1 MSESFDYDFYHEVN
15 NTTENTN
22 QNESNS
28 VSEIDLGLDVLLD
41 ISFNEKSEVTIDK
54 NEIEKSRYIDSLKSK
69 SLKER
74 INNHLVPTDNY
85 KKFSTDNSIK
95 TGSLTLDEFQS
106 SKSITGATIYL
117 NEVEYLS
124 VIDIDINHH
133 ENDLMDET
141 EAERTRK
148 YIKNVCKTN
157 DYVLAQTPSGG
168 FHIYCNNDDEFFNRF
183 DPKSEK
189 NSFAQI
195 SIEKG
200 LDLDLFTSRN
210 PNNRQN
216 CLVIGSKIIYDK
228 DPTKTI
234 KQSKFING
242 SYDWPVPYSIKDV
255 LKTFNWIEAV
265 EDKYNKPKTSK
276 PVNSEEYNYDNPSE
290 EVLLTLING
299 LNGFKIHNCAHS
311 GKKLEDEVALI
322 HFFQAVNCLD
332 EKLKEKAIR
341 KVFQNNLLTLNA
353 NDHFDEV
360 CDSVG
365 DEKSHIGCLFNII
378 KFHNPDYYKQSI
390 LPLIGGVH
398 VKKFDILN
406 DPFTVIE
413 FTKKA
418 RAHKYKTLEAA
429 ANDLLRF
436 IRFHSFED
444 KMYIEKGYK
453 INENED
459 DEFDENYDPENEK
472 KFISFSY
479 QTDKA
484 IKNELSRIDLHIP
497 KGKNSSYSA
506 WDAFVKYSEY
516 FHFHFITFNDKR
528 SEKNYQIISYFHG
541 FNYQKLQEINQDLIK
556 DFLMLI
562 KEGISNNDPV
572 VYDYIIKWIANMIQN
587 PGTKNEV
594 GLVLLGEPGTGKT
607 VFTDT
612 LCELFSGYSETIT
625 DIAELTGNYTSV
637 VENNILLVANELSS
651 AKDEFIKDMNSL
663 KAIITDR
670 TKRGREIYGKFHN
683 MKNVANLIFCS
694 NFTRPII
701 IDDTDRR
708 YCVMDVS
715 NKFKRNFKFFSKL
728 CKNRTSTFYD
738 NLITYF
744 SNIDLSDF
752 NPRNFPITEERKR
765 LIGLCRP
772 IEEKFIIEN
781 YKGFVNG
788 MTLDEVKF
796 CYRDYFGSFTVAEF
810 NKFKDKIKSKFE
822 NEGRKKASRI
832 NSEGKRPYLFVLKEE
847 YVETFK
853 PIDSSEEE
861 DSEF

>member
-1 MSESFDYDFYHEVN
+1 MSESFDYDFMPKN
-15 NTTENTN
+15 NNNNSELKIDLDLDLDLNIENSKYSEYYNQKLIDRIKNHYSQTSNYSKKPCHRINKETN
-22 QNESNS
+22 KLDIWESNNPTGNM
-28 VSEIDLGLDVLLD
+28 LRL
-41 ISFNEKSEVTIDK
+41 
-54 NEIEKSRYIDSLKSK
+54 NEIK
-69 SLKER
+69 
-74 INNHLVPTDNY
+74 
-85 KKFSTDNSIK
+85 
-95 TGSLTLDEFQS
+95 
-106 SKSITGATIYL
+106 YL
-117 NEVEYLS
+117 AI
-124 VIDIDINHH
+124 IDIDINHKK
-133 ENDLMDET
+133 NNSMDEN
-141 EAERTRK
+141 EAELTRNEIIDK
-148 YIKNVCKTN
+148 CKSN
-157 DYVLAQTPSGG
+157 NYVLGETPSGG
-168 FHIYCNNDDEFFNRF
+168 FHIYCNNDDEFFNKF
-183 DPKSEK
+183 DPESKK
-189 NSFAQI
+189 NTYQQI
-195 SIEKG
+195 KVERG

-210 PNNRQN
+210 PNKCQN
-216 CLVIGSKIIYDK
+216 CLVVGSRVIYDN
-228 DPTKTI
+228 DPSKTI

-242 SYDWPVPYSIKDV
+242 DYDCSVRYSITDV

-276 PVNSEEYNYDNPSE
+276 SVNSEEYNYDNPSE

-299 LNGFKIHNCAHS
+299 LNGFEIHNCAHS

-322 HFFQAVNCLD
+322 QFFQAINCLD
-332 EKLKEKAIR
+332 DKLKEKAIR
-341 KVFQNNLLTLNA
+341 KVFQNHLLTPNA
-353 NDHFDEV
+353 DEHFDEV
-360 CDSVG
+360 CDKVG

-436 IRFHSFED
+436 IRFHSFDD

-453 INENED
+453 INENEN

-479 QTDKA
+479 QTDSA
-484 IKNELSRIDLHIP
+484 IKNELSRIDLHIQ
-497 KGKNSSYSA
+497 KGKNSSYNA

-516 FHFHFITFNDKR
+516 FHYDFIAFNDKR

-556 DFLMLI
+556 DFLLLI

-572 VYDYIIKWIANMIQN
+572 VYDYIIKWIANMVQN

-637 VENNILLVANELSS
+637 VENNMLLVANELSS

-670 TKRGREIYGKFHN
+670 SKRGREIYGKFHN

-708 YCVMDVS
+708 YCIMDVS
-715 NKFKRNFKFFSKL
+715 NKFKRNFDFFRKL

-752 NPRNFPITEERKR
+752 NPRNFPETEARRR

-772 IEEKFIIEN
+772 IEEKFIIEY
-781 YKGFVNG
+781 YKKFVSG
-788 MTLDEVKF
+788 MSLDEVKL

-822 NEGRKKASRI
+822 NEGRKKASRM

-847 YVETFK
+847 FVESFK
-853 PIDSSEEE
+853 PIEDSEE